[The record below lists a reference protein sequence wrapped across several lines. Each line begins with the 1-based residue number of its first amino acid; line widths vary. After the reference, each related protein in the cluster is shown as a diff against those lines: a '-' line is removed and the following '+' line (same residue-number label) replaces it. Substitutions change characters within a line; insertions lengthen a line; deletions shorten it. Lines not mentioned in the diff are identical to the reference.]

1 VESILRTARRRA
13 TLLAAVVASVGVAAP
28 AAAQAPAGP
37 SATVAAPQPMT
48 LPDLPLIPYGPSPAV
63 QSTAFQPAASLDVPA
78 PPQAGTG
85 WQPIIPRP
93 ASTPAGNR
101 PVFLTLTGPKP
112 QPKGALTRF
121 GDSITGLFKRPAPRP
136 SAIAAPGGAAAPA
149 WQWHGYGAT
158 SPSGPTAAPASLGP
172 QMFTPPAPPTS
183 ALPRPSGLAQVS
195 AAEAQAAVEMPSAPP
210 TAPREPVAYSP
221 PPPVPPTAPP
231 TAHDPWKASAG
242 VLVASATD
250 YPAYRWHGYG
260 APAAAQQPDVP
271 APNRVA
277 FAPPPAPRPAAE
289 PEAPVIVTRAVS
301 SAADYA
307 TLDTPVPASAA
318 VPAKLSPAVTGE
330 QQWTRSPAAPPA
342 AASPPPSAVR
352 QVAAVQ
358 PRPALTID
366 QLRVRIVQ
374 ACAGAGRNPEVY
386 PRGPTGLLVRVKVR
400 RALDAEV
407 LANRISALPELA
419 PYQVAFEMQVAP

>member
-1 VESILRTARRRA
+1 VESTPRTARHRA

-28 AAAQAPAGP
+28 AVAQAPAGSAGP
-37 SATVAAPQPMT
+37 TATVAAPQPMT

-93 ASTPAGNR
+93 TSAPPGNR

-136 SAIAAPGGAAAPA
+136 TAAAAPGGAAAPA

-158 SPSGPTAAPASLGP
+158 TPSGPTAVPASPGP
-172 QMFTPPAPPTS
+172 QLFTPPAPQTS
-183 ALPRPSGLAQVS
+183 APPRPGGLAQAS
-195 AAEAQAAVEMPSAPP
+195 AAEAPPTVEMPSATPA
-210 TAPREPVAYSP
+210 APREPVAYSP
-221 PPPVPPTAPP
+221 PPTAPP
-231 TAHDPWKASAG
+231 TAHDPWKASTG
-242 VLVASATD
+242 VPVASATD

-260 APAAAQQPDVP
+260 AAIAAQQPDVP
-271 APNRVA
+271 APIRMA
-277 FAPPPAPRPAAE
+277 YAPPSSAPRPAAE

-307 TLDTPVPASAA
+307 TLDTPVPASA

-366 QLRVRIVQ
+366 QLRVRVVQ